1 MTSHNIKHDIIMTAH
16 QHDITILPYMTV
28 LRAAD
33 LLIFFVGVF
42 SESVVHT
49 VGQTKVVASITNVST
64 EKVRGKL

>member
-1 MTSHNIKHDIIMTAH
+1 
-16 QHDITILPYMTV
+16 MTV